1 MWCPELEKYKLIMK
15 NKASE
20 DLYYFKT
27 NNLNIE
33 PDINIFINTSISS
46 NGIVNLMN
54 EINKYKDKVVK
65 IYLFKQNNVIE
76 DFININLTDINI
88 NKLENILGHLDL
100 AYYTG

>member
-1 MWCPELEKYKLIMK
+1 MWNPEIEKYKLIMK

-20 DLYYFKT
+20 DLDYFKT

-76 DFININLTDINI
+76 EFINIKLISKGIRDIR
-88 NKLENILGHLDL
+88 GFHF
-100 AYYTG
+100 